1 MPTGAGTDSATCDP
15 AARAVYV
22 RAISALTDCNVPFLV
37 GGTHALCHYTGMA
50 RDSKDFDIFV
60 RREDFAAVMDV
71 LKRTGFQTQLTFP
84 HWLGKASC
92 ADGFVDVIFSSGNGI
107 STVDAAWFEHASIG
121 EAFGLPVKL
130 SPAEEMIWSKAYV
143 MERERFDGADVMHL
157 LLARAGDLDWA
168 RLVRRFGTHWRVLL
182 AHLCLFGFVYPSER
196 QRIPTWI
203 LSGLMSRMDHE
214 TRIDSPRARI
224 TNGTLLSR
232 EQYLTDVEERGFLD
246 ARLTP
251 ASTMTDDDV
260 AHWTQAISERK

>member
-1 MPTGAGTDSATCDP
+1 
-15 AARAVYV
+15 V
-22 RAISALTDCNVPFLV
+22 RFLV
-37 GGTHALCHYTGMA
+37 GGTHALNHYTGIA

-60 RREDFAAVMDV
+60 RREDFDNVMEV
-71 LKRTGFQTQLTFP
+71 LRHAGFDTELTFP

-107 STVDAAWFEHASIG
+107 SAVDEAWFDHAATA

-157 LLARAGDLDWA
+157 LLARAEDLDWA
-168 RLVRRFGTHWRVLL
+168 RLVRRFATHWRVLL
-182 AHLCLFGFVYPSER
+182 AHLCLFGFVYPSQR
-196 QRIPTWI
+196 RRIPAWI

-214 TRIDSPRARI
+214 MRVDPPRERV

-232 EQYLTDVEERGFLD
+232 EQYLSDIEEGGLLD

-251 ASTMTDDDV
+251 ASAMTDDDI
-260 AHWTQAISERK
+260 AHWTEAISEKK

>member
-1 MPTGAGTDSATCDP
+1 
-15 AARAVYV
+15 VQ
-22 RAISALTDCNVPFLV
+22 FLV
-37 GGTHALCHYTGMA
+37 GGTHALSHYTGIA

-60 RREDFAAVMDV
+60 RRDDLDRTMEV
-71 LKRTGFQTQLTFP
+71 LQQAGFQTELTFP
-84 HWLGKASC
+84 HWLGKASH

-107 STVDAAWFEHASIG
+107 STVDDAWFEHAATG

-157 LLARAGDLDWA
+157 LLARAEDLDWA
-168 RLVRRFGTHWRVLL
+168 RLVRRFGSHWRVLL
-182 AHLCLFGFVYPSER
+182 SHLCLFGFIYPSQR

-214 TRIDSPRARI
+214 TRLDSPRERI
-224 TNGTLLSR
+224 TYGTLLSR
-232 EQYLTDVEERGFLD
+232 EQYLIDIEERGFLD

-251 ASTMTDDDV
+251 ASAMTDDDV
-260 AHWTQAISERK
+260 AHWTQAISEKK